1 MRYKFKVFVCFLSFL
16 YAIGFLVVT
25 VIVQSKNNQN
35 EKNTTELIAT
45 IKDVQTVDTNKE
57 VYYLIHVEEYRYVL
71 NISTSISRNIDDDLI
86 GDLNEGDIIYFR
98 VENEHLNQEDAT
110 IMNIVSLKTDDYVA
124 FSLDDYNQYISV
136 AVSYTVPVGMILI
149 VFFMVM
155 GIALARKHRGRLA

>member
-16 YAIGFLVVT
+16 YAIGFLVIT

-45 IKDVQTVDTNKE
+45 IKDVETVDTNKE
-57 VYYLIHVEEYRYVL
+57 VYYLIYVEEYGYVL
-71 NISTSISRNIDDDLI
+71 YISTSISRNIDVDLI
-86 GDLNEGDIIYFR
+86 SDLNERDIIYFR
-98 VENEHLNQEDAT
+98 VENESLNQEDAT
-110 IMNIVSLKTDDYVA
+110 IMNIVSLKTNEYVV
-124 FSLDDYNQYISV
+124 FSLNDYNQYISA
-136 AVSYTVPVGMILI
+136 AVSYAVPVGMILV